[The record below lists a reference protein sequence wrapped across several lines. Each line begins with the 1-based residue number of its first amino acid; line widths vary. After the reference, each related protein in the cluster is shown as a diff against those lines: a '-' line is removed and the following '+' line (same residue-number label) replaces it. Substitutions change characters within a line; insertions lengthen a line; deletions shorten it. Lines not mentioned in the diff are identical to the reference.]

1 MFVVGL
7 DIGYSNLKV
16 AVGDSEQR
24 EPEFHTLPVGAGPE
38 EYLPIDVFGTHKKG
52 EGIVVNVDGETFVAG
67 VEPWEFAV
75 NGWIRELHADYS
87 STKTYKALF
96 HAALLLAS
104 QRNDQNEIDLLVTG
118 LPVSQYFDVAF
129 RQKLQTRLTGV
140 HQVTPQI
147 EIKVKDVRVIGQP
160 LGAFMDA
167 LVNES
172 EDFVEDV
179 SSGTV
184 LVFDVGFFSVDWV
197 LLQNKKLSQNSS
209 GSSIYAT
216 SELIKKAS
224 DLISKEYGRAPK
236 LDDMESAIRQ
246 NKDYVL
252 VFSKRVKIQ
261 PFMEQAAR
269 TVSDTVLREIR
280 QSIKS
285 QKVDMVILTGG
296 GAKYYEK
303 MLKEHLPGS
312 KIYRSHDSVRA
323 NARGF
328 WHYGTTLV

>member
-1 MFVVGL
+1 
-7 DIGYSNLKV
+7 
-16 AVGDSEQR
+16 
-24 EPEFHTLPVGAGPE
+24 
-38 EYLPIDVFGTHKKG
+38 
-52 EGIVVNVDGETFVAG
+52 
-67 VEPWEFAV
+67 
-75 NGWIRELHADYS
+75 
-87 STKTYKALF
+87 
-96 HAALLLAS
+96 
-104 QRNDQNEIDLLVTG
+104 
-118 LPVSQYFDVAF
+118 
-129 RQKLQTRLTGV
+129 
-140 HQVTPQI
+140 
-147 EIKVKDVRVIGQP
+147 
-160 LGAFMDA
+160 MDA

-172 EDFVEDV
+172 EIFVEDV

-296 GAKYYEK
+296 
-303 MLKEHLPGS
+303 
-312 KIYRSHDSVRA
+312 
-323 NARGF
+323 
-328 WHYGTTLV
+328 